1 LFTGLLV
8 AIGGG
13 CGLAA
18 PSLFVFLLTM
28 VYILKARKA
37 KKLKALFFRQNR
49 GSLLQQLVDRVIAE
63 RMTFSLVVPEK
74 ATDHFDETHKLG
86 SVGMNGLS

>member
-1 LFTGLLV
+1 MFIPKKKNKQLLFTGLLV

-13 CGLAA
+13 CGLAV

-28 VYILKARKA
+28 AYILKARKA

-49 GSLLQQLVDRVIAE
+49 GS
-63 RMTFSLVVPEK
+63 
-74 ATDHFDETHKLG
+74 
-86 SVGMNGLS
+86 